1 MPASSR
7 DFSRRNFG
15 RGFSRDAKSEIIGT
29 LKSAATSVLSQ
40 RRYFLTND
48 AVVPRQCRPRGSS
61 TDSRRTTVNGLFAS
75 RLTVTSCLTV
85 ARFDRTMPAFV
96 IPRRGSRG
104 RQCLVSVSSSDATHP
119 GEMTDPGE
127 AWPLPKRLRVRL
139 QTSAE
144 RFGKDTDLDERL
156 RLAERLQVRS
166 STAERASRAF
176 RGFVFSPCER
186 RFTCVACGRGGGFRK
201 REARARTTTA
211 WQSSRRFG
219 GETRPCASRVAD
231 TLPRTRRR
239 SRGGPSETR
248 THRCFRPE
256 GRNRRNPLAS
266 VSSIFVFFI
275 NAFPD
280 SFLTPRLFHLF
291 HLFPR
296 TNVDRPLPKHK
307 RITKN

>member
-1 MPASSR
+1 MCFAIPAFSR

-15 RGFSRDAKSEIIGT
+15 RGFSRDAKSGDLL
-29 LKSAATSVLSQ
+29 LKSAATSVLSSQ

-219 GETRPCASRVAD
+219 GETRPNVLRASRIPSHARGVGAAAD
-231 TLPRTRRR
+231 LPRHARIVVFAPRDEIDETHWRAFRR
-239 SRGGPSETR
+239 
-248 THRCFRPE
+248 F
-256 GRNRRNPLAS
+256 
-266 VSSIFVFFI
+266 SSF
-275 NAFPD
+275 
-280 SFLTPRLFHLF
+280 S
-291 HLFPR
+291 
-296 TNVDRPLPKHK
+296 
-307 RITKN
+307 

>member
-1 MPASSR
+1 MCFAIPAFSR

-15 RGFSRDAKSEIIGT
+15 RGFSRDAKSSL

-40 RRYFLTND
+40 RGYFLTNA

-61 TDSRRTTVNGLFAS
+61 TESRRTPVAPFAS
-75 RLTVTSCLTV
+75 RLTVTSCRV

-104 RQCLVSVSSSDATHP
+104 RQCLVNVSASDATHP

-176 RGFVFSPCER
+176 RGFVFSPQKGVSPFAWAR
-186 RFTCVACGRGGGFRK
+186 GRLPETRS
-201 REARARTTTA
+201 ARAHHERMA
-211 WQSSRRFG
+211 EL
-219 GETRPCASRVAD
+219 ETI
-231 TLPRTRRR
+231 RRR
-239 SRGGPSETR
+239 NASLRFARRGYPPTRAASEPRR
-248 THRCFRPE
+248 TFRDTHASSFS
-256 GRNRRNPLAS
+256 PLDEIDVSPAS
-266 VSSIFVFFI
+266 VSSIFVKK
-275 NAFPD
+275 
-280 SFLTPRLFHLF
+280 SYVL
-291 HLFPR
+291 
-296 TNVDRPLPKHK
+296 VQ
-307 RITKN
+307 

>member
-1 MPASSR
+1 MCFAIPAFSR

-15 RGFSRDAKSEIIGT
+15 RGFSRDAKSW
-29 LKSAATSVLSQ
+29 LKSAATSVLSHSVGI
-40 RRYFLTND
+40 LTNA

-61 TDSRRTTVNGLFAS
+61 TESRRTPVAPFAS
-75 RLTVTSCLTV
+75 RLTVTSCRV

-104 RQCLVSVSSSDATHP
+104 RQCLVNVSASDATHP

-176 RGFVFSPCER
+176 RGFVFSPQKGVSPFAWAR
-186 RFTCVACGRGGGFRK
+186 GRLPETRS
-201 REARARTTTA
+201 ARAHHERMAELETI
-211 WQSSRRFG
+211 RRRNASLRFARRG
-219 GETRPCASRVAD
+219 YPPTR
-231 TLPRTRRR
+231 RRR

-248 THRCFRPE
+248 THLRFRPSTKSTFHP
-256 GRNRRNPLAS
+256 RAFRRF
-266 VSSIFVFFI
+266 SSKSHTYLY
-275 NAFPD
+275 NETCSPMR
-280 SFLTPRLFHLF
+280 S
-291 HLFPR
+291 
-296 TNVDRPLPKHK
+296 
-307 RITKN
+307 

>member
-1 MPASSR
+1 MCFAIPAFSR

-15 RGFSRDAKSEIIGT
+15 RGFSRDAKSSL

-40 RRYFLTND
+40 RGYFLTNA

-61 TDSRRTTVNGLFAS
+61 TDSRRTTVAPFTS
-75 RLTVTSCLTV
+75 RLTVTSCRV

-104 RQCLVSVSSSDATHP
+104 RQCLVSVSASDATHP

-176 RGFVFSPCER
+176 RGFVFAPQKGVSP
-186 RFTCVACGRGGGFRK
+186 FACGRGGGIRK
-201 REARARTTTA
+201 REARARTTNA
-211 WQSSRRFG
+211 RHSSMPLG
-219 GETRPCASRVAD
+219 GGTRPCASRVAD
-231 TLPRTRRR
+231 TLPRARRR
-239 SRGGPSETR
+239 SRGGPSETHTR
-248 THRCFRPE
+248 LRFRPVFAS
-256 GRNRRNPLAS
+256 NRRNPQAFRRFRVAS
-266 VSSIFVFFI
+266 PTFVKI
-275 NAFPD
+275 P
-280 SFLTPRLFHLF
+280 P
-291 HLFPR
+291 
-296 TNVDRPLPKHK
+296 
-307 RITKN
+307 

>member
-15 RGFSRDAKSEIIGT
+15 RGFSRDAKSGDLL

-40 RRYFLTND
+40 RRYFLTN
-48 AVVPRQCRPRGSS
+48 AAFVPRQCRPRGSS

-219 GETRPCASRVAD
+219 GETRPNVLRASRIPSHARGVGAAAD
-231 TLPRTRRR
+231 LPRHARIVVFAPRDEIDETHWRAFRR
-239 SRGGPSETR
+239 
-248 THRCFRPE
+248 F
-256 GRNRRNPLAS
+256 
-266 VSSIFVFFI
+266 SSQ
-275 NAFPD
+275 
-280 SFLTPRLFHLF
+280 S
-291 HLFPR
+291 
-296 TNVDRPLPKHK
+296 
-307 RITKN
+307 

>member
-1 MPASSR
+1 MPAFSR

-15 RGFSRDAKSEIIGT
+15 RGFSRDAKSGDLL
-29 LKSAATSVLSQ
+29 LKSAATSVLSSQ

-186 RFTCVACGRGGGFRK
+186 RFTVRVRARGRLPETRS
-201 REARARTTTA
+201 ARAHHDCMA
-211 WQSSRRFG
+211 
-219 GETRPCASRVAD
+219 ELEAI
-231 TLPRTRRR
+231 RRR
-239 SRGGPSETR
+239 NASLCFARRGYPPTHAASEPRR
-248 THRCFRPE
+248 TFRDTHASLFSPRGTKSTKPIGERFVDFRLCHKRVPRFVPDPE
-256 GRNRRNPLAS
+256 ALP
-266 VSSIFVFFI
+266 
-275 NAFPD
+275 
-280 SFLTPRLFHLF
+280 
-291 HLFPR
+291 
-296 TNVDRPLPKHK
+296 PLPPLPTHK
-307 RITKN
+307 RRSTASQTQTHH